1 MAELS
6 TAPFMVN
13 VQPRLEA
20 EGGAVPLESP
30 FYIVRSADEEF
41 HKAIARR
48 ESTVLVKGSRQ
59 MGKTS
64 LLARGL
70 QGACKA
76 GATVI
81 LTDVQKL
88 NASDLNT
95 VEAFLFTLADLM
107 AEQLDLTILPR
118 DVWKKGERPVTN
130 FERYLKREVL
140 KGVPNQLVWGLDEL
154 DRLFSV
160 DYGADVFGLFRA
172 WHNERVLDP
181 CSSLARLTLAI
192 SYATE
197 ASLFIGD
204 LNHSPFNVGTRLTLQ
219 DFTPEQVAEL
229 NRRYGSPLR
238 EGEDLERFYRLV
250 GGHPFLVRRSLH
262 EMVLRSLSYD
272 VFEGEA
278 ESEDG
283 IFGDHLRRIPLL
295 LAEDPLFRDLVRG
308 MFHEQVCPTLDS
320 FERLRSAGLVVG
332 LSIGD
337 VRPRC
342 KLYADY
348 LRRHLK

>member
-1 MAELS
+1 M
-6 TAPFMVN
+6 
-13 VQPRLEA
+13 
-20 EGGAVPLESP
+20 
-30 FYIVRSADEEF
+30 
-41 HKAIARR
+41 
-48 ESTVLVKGSRQ
+48 
-59 MGKTS
+59 
-64 LLARGL
+64 
-70 QGACKA
+70 
-76 GATVI
+76 
-81 LTDVQKL
+81 
-88 NASDLNT
+88 
-95 VEAFLFTLADLM
+95 
-107 AEQLDLTILPR
+107 
-118 DVWKKGERPVTN
+118 
-130 FERYLKREVL
+130 
-140 KGVPNQLVWGLDEL
+140 
-154 DRLFSV
+154 
-160 DYGADVFGLFRA
+160 
-172 WHNERVLDP
+172 LDP

-295 LAEDPLFRDLVRG
+295 LAEDPQFRDLVRG

-342 KLYADY
+342 QLYADY